1 MKINIQSKI
10 IVIAIS
16 LLVAGCD
23 LQSASDEL
31 VTEGNIVAISEKQL
45 LIQERTSVVRLDMR
59 GATGQMLAARYK
71 VGQEVTLLGRRSVD
85 EHGDTREDI
94 KIIVFADGHR
104 LRVAP

>member
-1 MKINIQSKI
+1 MIFSGRKI
-10 IVIAIS
+10 IVLAA
-16 LLVAGCD
+16 LFVTGCA

-59 GATGQMLAARYK
+59 GATGQKLAARYK
-71 VGQEVTLLGRRSVD
+71 AGQEVTLLGRRSVD
-85 EHGDTREDI
+85 EHGDAKEDI
-94 KIIVFADGHR
+94 QVIVFADGHR